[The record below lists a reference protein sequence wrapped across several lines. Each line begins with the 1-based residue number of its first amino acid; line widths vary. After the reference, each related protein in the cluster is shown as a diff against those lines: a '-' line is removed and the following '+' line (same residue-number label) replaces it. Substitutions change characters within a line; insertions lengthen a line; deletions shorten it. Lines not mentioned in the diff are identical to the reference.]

1 MNNPLATGN
10 MQVVG
15 EDNRNRKQPPGMN
28 KRFKEPGE
36 TSSNSN
42 RQNNYM

>member
-1 MNNPLATGN
+1 MNNPLATNN

-15 EDNRNRKQPPGMN
+15 DRERKQPPGMG

-42 RQNNYM
+42 RQNNFM

>member
-1 MNNPLATGN
+1 MNNPLSSDK
-10 MQVVG
+10 MQFVG
-15 EDNRNRKQPPGMN
+15 DSRRRAPGMN